1 MPAKSILANRS
12 TAIPR
17 HFYLRGASLK
27 DSKSG
32 LCIDGDGKT
41 GGHKPLTEVFLGDQ
55 LFSSGQISF

>member
-41 GGHKPLTEVFLGDQ
+41 GGHKPLSEVFLGDQ
-55 LFSSGQISF
+55 LFS